1 MGTTVKKTQTA
12 NTGKYSYKYTD
23 LAEIHA
29 ELERQGITYHQ
40 YIDICP
46 DGNGDLHEFVFTE
59 ITYPDRNELACYR
72 GCEVLKLSGPNPVQ
86 EYGKAITYARRYSLL
101 MALGW
106 ATEDD
111 DAQGITREPA
121 PRNVNMSEISAILET
136 CAELGIEREA
146 VYQRF
151 GIYDLEQMTLP
162 QFQSFLRMADKTRE
176 ARENSNA

>member
-29 ELERQGITYHQ
+29 ELERQGITYRQ
-40 YIDICP
+40 WTDIIT
-46 DGNGDLHEFVFTE
+46 DQGGNLHEYMTTK
-59 ITYPDRNELACYR
+59 IYYPDKEEGPSR

-121 PRNVNMSEISAILET
+121 PRKVNDMEIRAINET
-136 CAELGIEREA
+136 CDELNIEREA

-151 GIYDLEQMTLP
+151 GLTALEQMTLP
-162 QFQSFLRMADKTRE
+162 QFQSFLRSAEKTRE
-176 ARENSNA
+176 AREKNA